1 MERNENLKLT
11 ALTTSEVMQRY
22 SMCRS
27 TLYERIRDNKFPR
40 ATGKIGK
47 SLCWSLRVLQKFDA
61 MIEERSLS
69 NYKRSA
75 VGPW

>member
-61 MIEERSLS
+61 MIEEHSLS

>member
-1 MERNENLKLT
+1 MERNENLRLT

-22 SMCRS
+22 NVSRAA
-27 TLYERIRDNKFPR
+27 LYVRIRDNKFPR